1 MIPKYSDTIY
11 HYLIGSCLSTFSV
24 AIISV
29 EAPIFAASS
38 PAFDETRL
46 CGTASDASEVSPLSP
61 LKGLTLG

>member
-1 MIPKYSDTIY
+1 MQDTIY
-11 HYLIGSCLSTFSV
+11 HYLIGVCLSTFSGV

-29 EAPIFAASS
+29 EAPICAASP